1 MLDSITWGTWDQ
13 LQWQGENDA
22 AAWGQGSLTTS
33 GSTTSSSA
41 SSKKMRSASQANGA
55 NASEWRKPRPR
66 VSDVPLFVRLL
77 NKLEREV
84 PSSVPEYQLAPLQSA
99 APKLSPSFSSSL
111 SSSSSTRSTSATQAT
126 MTTPARIEE
135 AALDASLSAPGAFV
149 VDWRQLS
156 EAVAPSAGGLDDL
169 RAERKEQQVRKTLI
183 GGSSISHATAYC
195 GRVCC
200 DAAKT

>member
-33 GSTTSSSA
+33 GNTHSSSA
-41 SSKKMRSASQANGA
+41 SAKKMRSTSQANGA

-84 PSSVPEYQLAPLQSA
+84 PFSVPEYQLAPLQSA
-99 APKLSPSFSSSL
+99 APKLSTSST
-111 SSSSSTRSTSATQAT
+111 STRSTSATQAT
-126 MTTPARIEE
+126 LTTPTRIEE
-135 AALDASLSAPGAFV
+135 AALGATLSTPGAFA
-149 VDWRQLS
+149 VDWRLLS
-156 EAVAPSAGGLDDL
+156 EAVAPSAGGLDEL
-169 RAERKEQQVRKTLI
+169 RAERKEQQVRKTL
-183 GGSSISHATAYC
+183 GGSFISHAT
-195 GRVCC
+195 
-200 DAAKT
+200 KH